1 MNDMNSNPPNALKR
15 GGVRLA
21 LVAAL
26 AAPPLFA
33 GQPVLMDQPAVATE
47 SQWSQED
54 NLNNALQVFQP
65 SGPAANSSLPQPF
78 TLGPVVARPHP
89 FYRLLYGSGIQAS
102 ATNQQDTVIQEF
114 SPGVSVDLGQH
125 WTVDYTPTFRFY
137 ANNQFRD
144 SVDHAAS
151 VSGGTRLDDWR
162 FGFGQTFSLTT
173 TPLAETAAQT
183 EQESYGTSLSA
194 SWAINHKVSADF
206 GLSQNLNFVTG
217 LQNSKTWST
226 LDWLNYQY
234 YERLSVGV
242 GLGGGYVN
250 LNTDIP
256 GGPGSPDQT
265 FEQAQLRVQWRATDK
280 LSLSVNGG
288 LEDRQFMSGGADDS
302 LNPIFGASLQYQPFD
317 HTQISLGASRAVS
330 SSDYFIISQ
339 STETTTVSLNFNQ
352 RLLEQ
357 FYLDLGVGYTKTE
370 FVTALGPAAINRS
383 DDNLNFNVR
392 LSRSFLKRGNVSVTY
407 QYGDHQSSLA
417 GFTYQSSQV
426 GFEVGFTY

>member
-1 MNDMNSNPPNALKR
+1 MNDMNSNSTNSLKL

-21 LVAAL
+21 LMAGL
-26 AAPPLFA
+26 ATQQMFA

-47 SQWSQED
+47 SQWSQAD
-54 NLNNALQVFQP
+54 NLNSPLQVFQP
-65 SGPAANSSLPQPF
+65 FDQAERNSLPQPF
-78 TLGPVVARPHP
+78 TLGPVVVRPHP
-89 FYRLLYGSGIQAS
+89 FYRVTYGSGIQNG
-102 ATNQQDTVIQEF
+102 TNNPQDTVIQEF
-114 SPGVSVDLGQH
+114 SPGVSVDFGKH
-125 WTVDYTPTFRFY
+125 WTADYTPTFRFY
-137 ANNQFRD
+137 SNNQFRD

-151 VSGGTRLDDWR
+151 VSGGTRVDDWR
-162 FGFGQTFSLTT
+162 FGFTQTFSLTMS
-173 TPLAETAAQT
+173 PLAETGAQT
-183 EQESYGTSLSA
+183 EQESYVTSLSA
-194 SWAINHKVSADF
+194 GWAINHKVSADF
-206 GLSQNLNFVTG
+206 GLVQNLNFVTG

-226 LDWLNYQY
+226 LDWLNYQF

-250 LNTDIP
+250 IENP
-256 GGPGSPDQT
+256 ASPDQT

-288 LEDRQFMSGGADDS
+288 LEDRQFIHAPGLEDS
-302 LNPIFGASLQYQPFD
+302 LNPIFGASIQYQPFQ
-317 HTQISLGASRAVS
+317 HTQITLGASRAVS

-370 FVTALGPAAINRS
+370 FVTALGPFAINRS
-383 DDNLNFNVR
+383 DDNYSFNAR
-392 LSRSFLKRGNVSVTY
+392 LSRGFLKRGNVSVTY

-426 GFEVGFTY
+426 GFEVGFSY